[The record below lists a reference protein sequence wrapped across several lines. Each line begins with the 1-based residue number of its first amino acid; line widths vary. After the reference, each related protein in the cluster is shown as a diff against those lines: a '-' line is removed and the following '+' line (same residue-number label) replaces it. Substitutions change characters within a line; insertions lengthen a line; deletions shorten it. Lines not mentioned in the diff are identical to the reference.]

1 MGALS
6 YEVLYVRFNFSTLSL
21 SYSVM
26 SILGV
31 PIESG
36 IIIMFNPASIH
47 LDCLAPYK
55 NLALNRL
62 MDFDYSIK
70 RSGSLR
76 MELLKSLI
84 PVVDV

>member
-1 MGALS
+1 MKFCMFAS
-6 YEVLYVRFNFSTLSL
+6 IFSTLSL

-36 IIIMFNPASIH
+36 IIIMFNPESIH